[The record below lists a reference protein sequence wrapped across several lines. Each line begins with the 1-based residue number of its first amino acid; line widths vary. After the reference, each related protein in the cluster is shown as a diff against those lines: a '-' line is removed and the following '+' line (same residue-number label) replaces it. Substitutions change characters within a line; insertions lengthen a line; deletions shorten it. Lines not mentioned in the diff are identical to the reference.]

1 MSKVQKSNSGRWL
14 SPLVG
19 DHNRI
24 GGDMI
29 IVVEIIAGQQMR
41 EALKK

>member
-1 MSKVQKSNSGRWL
+1 MNDGQCLRVSEL

-29 IVVEIIAGQQMR
+29 EIIA
-41 EALKK
+41 A